1 MLTKT
6 DLSQISKIVKSSE
19 VRLAKKIDKI
29 DKKLDKAI
37 DFLDRDYIKLLK
49 RIERIEKHL
58 LISLTE
64 IILNYSKESRELKNT
79 FNFLQF
85 RNKVVPDKVY

>member
-1 MLTKT
+1 MYIENMLTKT
-6 DLSQISKIVKSSE
+6 DLNQIAKIVKSSE
-19 VRLAKKIDKI
+19 ERLNGKIDKI

-58 LISLTE
+58 NLKSISL
-64 IILNYSKESRELKNT
+64 
-79 FNFLQF
+79 
-85 RNKVVPDKVY
+85 

>member
-6 DLSQISKIVKSSE
+6 DLNQIAKIVKSSE
-19 VRLAKKIDKI
+19 ERLNGKIDKI

-58 LISLTE
+58 NLKSISL
-64 IILNYSKESRELKNT
+64 
-79 FNFLQF
+79 
-85 RNKVVPDKVY
+85 